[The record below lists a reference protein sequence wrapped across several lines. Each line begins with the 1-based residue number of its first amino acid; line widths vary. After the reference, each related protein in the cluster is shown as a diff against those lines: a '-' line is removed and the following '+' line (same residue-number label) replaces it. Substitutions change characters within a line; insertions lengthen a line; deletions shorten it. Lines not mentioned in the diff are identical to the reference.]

1 MTQEYKDQAGGS
13 NADPSRKCIMV
24 KDYNAQFPDPIS
36 VNAGEVFHV
45 SDKVEPWNNNPDW
58 LWVWCT
64 NQRGKSGW
72 VPKDIIV
79 FNADGVS
86 GTVRDPYDATE
97 LSVAIGEEL
106 VAHQEAAGWFWCTN
120 RAGKSGWVPLDN
132 ITFA

>member
-1 MTQEYKDQAGGS
+1 MNQEHNNQADGG
-13 NADPSRKCIMV
+13 NADPSRKCIVVM
-24 KDYNAQFPDPIS
+24 DYSAQFPDPIS

-45 SDKVEPWNNNPDW
+45 SEKVEPWNNNPNW

-79 FNADGVS
+79 LSADGKS

-97 LSVAIGEEL
+97 LSVATGEEL
-106 VAHQEAAGWFWCTN
+106 VAHQEAVGWFWCTN
-120 RAGKSGWVPLDN
+120 HAGKSGWVPLDN
-132 ITFA
+132 IKFA

>member
-1 MTQEYKDQAGGS
+1 MNQEDKNQADGG
-13 NADPSRKCIMV
+13 NANPSRKCMV
-24 KDYNAQFPDPIS
+24 VADYSAQFPDPIS
-36 VNAGEVFHV
+36 VNAGETFSV
-45 SDKVEPWNNNPDW
+45 SDKVEPWNDNPDW

-64 NQRGKSGW
+64 DQRGKSGW

-86 GTVRDPYDATE
+86 GTVRDPYAATE
-97 LSVAIGEEL
+97 LTVAAGEEL

-132 ITFA
+132 IKFA